1 MKPQVFKSKKLWGV
15 LKDLVI
21 VEIGVYLIFMG
32 LALAA
37 DWGEIFEDLALAR
50 YVRFEIVEFS
60 FLGLLQLLLIFFVFS
75 RAAAKENEIEEMLH
89 SGEHERL
96 EFKNSLR
103 WDVKRDQVNKELE
116 KAIMKTVA
124 AFLNSDGGHVLIGVG
139 DKGQPTGLEKDF
151 ASLPKHDADGFENH
165 FNNLFNQM
173 IGPKFRR
180 LVKLTF
186 DKIEDKTVCLA
197 SVEPSQQ
204 PVYLK
209 NGENEDFY
217 IRTGNAST
225 SLKMS
230 EVAAYLVSWK
240 RK

>member
-1 MKPQVFKSKKLWGV
+1 MEFRVLKSKKLWGV

-21 VEIGVYLIFMG
+21 VEVGAYLIFMG
-32 LALAA
+32 LALTA
-37 DWGEIFEDLALAR
+37 DWGKIFEDFALAR

-60 FLGLLQLLLIFFVFS
+60 FLGLSQLLLILFVFS
-75 RAAAKENEIEEMLH
+75 RAAAKENEIEEMLR

-96 EFKNSLR
+96 EFKTSFR
-103 WDVKRDQVNKELE
+103 WDEKRRQVNKELE

-124 AFLNSDGGHVLIGVG
+124 AFLNSDGGHLLIGVG

-151 ASLPKHDADGFENH
+151 ASLPKPDSDGFENH

-186 DKIEDKTVCLA
+186 DKIEEKTVCLA
-197 SVEPSQQ
+197 NVGPSQQ

-217 IRTGNAST
+217 IRTGNVT
-225 SLKMS
+225 TPLKMS
-230 EVAAYLVSWK
+230 EVSAYLSSWK
-240 RK
+240 KF